1 MSQPIKGLVAAPFTL
16 MHADGSVNL
25 DGIGP
30 HAEMLAANGVVGA
43 FVCGS
48 TGEWPSLTV
57 PERLQIAER
66 WVTDSPDDLRII
78 VHVGHLC
85 LDDCKTLAAHAQKI
99 GACAI
104 GTVAPCYFKPATLDD
119 LIDFCAATAAAAPD
133 LPFYYYH
140 IPVLTGVRFPMSD
153 LLETGAERIPT
164 LAGLKFTDENLM
176 EYRKCLVAQGGRFNV
191 MFGRDEILLTSLA
204 LGGEAAVGSTYCYMA
219 PIYQRV
225 ISAFE
230 SGDMESAR
238 AAQSCAIEAIE
249 LLGKYSGGGAGKAI
263 MKITGLDCGPVR
275 LPLRNLTDEQEA
287 GLRADLE
294 RIGFFD
300 YCSKVPQD

>member
-1 MSQPIKGLVAAPFTL
+1 MSRPIKGLVAAPFTP

-25 DGIGP
+25 DAIGP
-30 HAEMLAANGVVGA
+30 HAKMLAANGVVGA
-43 FVCGS
+43 FVSGS

-57 PERLQIAER
+57 PERVQIAER
-66 WVTDSPDDLRII
+66 WVADAPEGLRVII
-78 VHVGHLC
+78 HVGHLC
-85 LDDCKTLAAHAQKI
+85 IEDCKTLAAHAQEI
-99 GACAI
+99 GAYAI
-104 GTVAPCYFKPATLDD
+104 GATAPCYFKPATLDD
-119 LIDFCAATAAAAPD
+119 LIDFCAATAAAAPG

-140 IPVLTGVRFPMSD
+140 IPVLTGVRFPMPEF
-153 LLETGAERIPT
+153 LEAGAERIPT

-176 EYRKCLVAQGGRFNV
+176 EYRRCLLVQGGRFNV

-204 LGGEAAVGSTYCYMA
+204 LGGVAGVGSTYCYMA
-219 PIYQRV
+219 PVYRRV

-230 SGDMESAR
+230 SGDIESAR
-238 AAQSCAIEAIE
+238 AAQTQAIEAIA
-249 LLGKYSGGGAGKAI
+249 LLEKYGGGTGKAI
-263 MKITGLDCGPVR
+263 MKITGFDCGPVR
-275 LPLRNLTDEQEA
+275 PPLRNLTDEQEA